1 MKDGKII
8 QDQAVKGYSMLIL
21 DLFKMAIRSLISH
34 KLRTFLTAL
43 GIIIGVASVISMIS
57 IGEGARQQTLST
69 ISKFGTNIITIKPGN
84 KKSRHVS
91 TGKVDTLMLKD
102 ATFIEQNVPLI
113 TGVAAQV
120 YRSAQLKFRNKNT
133 NTTVRGTGKNY
144 RRLANFEMQKGR
156 YFNQQEINVAKRV
169 CVLGATVVKNLFAG
183 ANALGE
189 TIKVDGKNFMVI
201 GMTEP
206 KGALSWFD
214 PDDQIF
220 IPVSTAQKRV
230 FGMNHIQSIDV
241 QASKIEDLEV
251 IKEDITQLLRIRH
264 NIANGKEN
272 DFYVQ
277 NSSQWLNSWGDA
289 AKTFTYL
296 LGGIAAISLMVG
308 GIGIMNIMLVSVT
321 ERTRE
326 IGIRKAIGAKKKEIL
341 EQFLIES
348 VLISFLGGGAGIL
361 LGIGI
366 SEIVSNIGE
375 WETIVSTQSILL
387 AFGFSVG
394 IGIFFGFYPANKA
407 ANMNPIEALRYE

>member
-1 MKDGKII
+1 
-8 QDQAVKGYSMLIL
+8 MLIL
-21 DLFKMAIRSLISH
+21 DLFRMAIRSLISH

-69 ISKFGTNIITIKPGN
+69 ISKFGTNIITIKPGQ
-84 KKSRHVS
+84 KKTRHVT
-91 TGKVDTLMLKD
+91 TGKVDTLILDD
-102 ATFIEQNVPLI
+102 AYFIEKNVSLI

-120 YRSAQLKFRNKNT
+120 YRSAQLKFGNKNT

-144 RRLANFEMQKGR
+144 VHLANFEMHKGR
-156 YFNQQEINVAKRV
+156 YFNKQEINASKRV
-169 CVLGATVVKNLFAG
+169 CVLGATVVKNLFEER
-183 ANALGE
+183 NPLGQ
-189 TIKVDGKNFMVI
+189 TIKVDGKNFIVI
-201 GMTEP
+201 GITEP

-220 IPVSTAQKRV
+220 IPVTTAQKRV

-241 QASKIEDLEV
+241 QAAKIEDLEL
-251 IKEDITQLLRIRH
+251 IKDDISQILRLRH
-264 NIANGKEN
+264 NIPEDKEN

-348 VLISFLGGGAGIL
+348 VVISFLGGGVGVI
-361 LGIGI
+361 LGIAI
-366 SEIVSNIGE
+366 SKMVSNIGG

-387 AFGFSVG
+387 AFGFSAG

>member
-1 MKDGKII
+1 
-8 QDQAVKGYSMLIL
+8 MLIL
-21 DLFKMAIRSLISH
+21 DLFKMAVRSLISH

-169 CVLGATVVKNLFAG
+169 CVLGATVVKNLFAE
-183 ANALGE
+183 ADPLGE

-251 IKEDITQLLRIRH
+251 IKEDITQALRIRH

-348 VLISFLGGGAGIL
+348 VLISFLGGGAGVL

>member
-1 MKDGKII
+1 
-8 QDQAVKGYSMLIL
+8 MLIL

-102 ATFIEQNVPLI
+102 AIFIEQNVPLI

-169 CVLGATVVKNLFAG
+169 CVLGATVVKNLFAE
-183 ANALGE
+183 ANPLGE

-251 IKEDITQLLRIRH
+251 IKEDITQVLRIRH
-264 NIANGKEN
+264 NIADGKEN

-308 GIGIMNIMLVSVT
+308 GIGIMNTMLVSVT

-348 VLISFLGGGAGIL
+348 VLISFLGGGAGVL

>member
-1 MKDGKII
+1 
-8 QDQAVKGYSMLIL
+8 MLIL

-169 CVLGATVVKNLFAG
+169 CVLGATVVKNLFAE
-183 ANALGE
+183 ANPLGE

-201 GMTEP
+201 GLTEP

-220 IPVSTAQKRV
+220 IPVTTAQKRV

-241 QASKIEDLEV
+241 QAAKIEDLEV
-251 IKEDITQLLRIRH
+251 IKEDISQVLRIRH
-264 NIANGKEN
+264 NIADGKEN

-348 VLISFLGGGAGIL
+348 VLISFLGGGAGVL
-361 LGIGI
+361 LGMGI

>member
-1 MKDGKII
+1 
-8 QDQAVKGYSMLIL
+8 MLIL
-21 DLFKMAIRSLISH
+21 DLFKMALRSLISH

-69 ISKFGTNIITIKPGN
+69 ISKFGTNIITIKPGQ

-91 TGKVDTLMLKD
+91 TGKVDTLILED
-102 ATFIEQNVPLI
+102 AQFIEKHVPLI

-120 YRSAQLKFRNKNT
+120 YRSAQLKYENKNS
-133 NTTVRGTGKNY
+133 NTTVRGTGKSY
-144 RRLANFEMQKGR
+144 VRLANFEMAKGR
-156 YFNQQEINVAKRV
+156 YFNQQEINAAKRI
-169 CVLGATVVKNLFAG
+169 CVLGATVVKNLFEES
-183 ANALGE
+183 NPLGK

-201 GMTEP
+201 GVTEP

-220 IPVSTAQKRV
+220 IPVTTAQKRV
-230 FGMNHIQSIDV
+230 FGMKHIQSIDV
-241 QASKIEDLEV
+241 QAANIEDLEI
-251 IKEDITQLLRIRH
+251 IKEDIAQLLRLQH
-264 NIANGKEN
+264 NIGDGKEN

-348 VLISFLGGGAGIL
+348 VLISFLGGGVGIL
-361 LGIGI
+361 LGITI
-366 SEIVSNIGE
+366 SKMVSKIGG
-375 WETIVSTQSILL
+375 WETIVSSQSIIL

>member
-1 MKDGKII
+1 
-8 QDQAVKGYSMLIL
+8 MLIL

-169 CVLGATVVKNLFAG
+169 CVLGATVVKNLFAE
-183 ANALGE
+183 ANPLGE

-251 IKEDITQLLRIRH
+251 IKEDITQVLRIRH

-348 VLISFLGGGAGIL
+348 VLISFLGGGAGVL

>member
-1 MKDGKII
+1 
-8 QDQAVKGYSMLIL
+8 
-21 DLFKMAIRSLISH
+21 
-34 KLRTFLTAL
+34 LTAL

-69 ISKFGTNIITIKPGN
+69 ISKFGTNIITIKPGQ

-91 TGKVDTLMLKD
+91 TGKVDTLILED
-102 ATFIEQNVPLI
+102 ATVIEKNVPLI

-120 YRSAQLKFRNKNT
+120 YRSAQLKFGNKNT
-133 NTTVRGTGKNY
+133 NTTVRGTGKSY
-144 RRLANFEMQKGR
+144 AHLANFELEKGR
-156 YFNQQEINVAKRV
+156 YFNQQEINASKRV
-169 CVLGATVVKNLFAG
+169 CVLGQTVVKNLFEE
-183 ANALGE
+183 ANPLG
-189 TIKVDGKNFMVI
+189 TNIKVDGKNFMVI
-201 GMTEP
+201 GTMEP

-220 IPVSTAQKRV
+220 IPVTTAQKRV
-230 FGMNHIQSIDV
+230 FGMDHIQSIDV
-241 QASKIEDLEV
+241 QAAKIEDLEI
-251 IKEDITQLLRIRH
+251 IKEDIAQLLRIRH
-264 NIANGKEN
+264 NIPKGKEN

-348 VLISFLGGGAGIL
+348 VLISFLGGGVGIL
-361 LGIGI
+361 LGISI
-366 SEIVSNIGE
+366 SKMVSNIGG
-375 WETIVSTQSILL
+375 WDTIVSTQSILL

>member
-1 MKDGKII
+1 
-8 QDQAVKGYSMLIL
+8 MLIL
-21 DLFKMAIRSLISH
+21 DLFRMAIRSLISH

-69 ISKFGTNIITIKPGN
+69 ISKFGTNIITIKPGQ
-84 KKSRHVS
+84 KKTQHVT
-91 TGKVDTLMLKD
+91 TGKVDTLILDD
-102 ATFIEQNVPLI
+102 AYFIEKNVSLI

-120 YRSAQLKFRNKNT
+120 YRSAQLKFGNKNT

-144 RRLANFEMQKGR
+144 VHLANFEMQKGR
-156 YFNQQEINVAKRV
+156 YFNKQEINASKRV
-169 CVLGATVVKNLFAG
+169 CVLGATVVKNLFEER
-183 ANALGE
+183 NALGQ
-189 TIKVDGKNFMVI
+189 TLKVDGKNFIVI
-201 GMTEP
+201 GITEP

-220 IPVSTAQKRV
+220 IPVTTAQKRV

-241 QASKIEDLEV
+241 QAAKIEDLEL
-251 IKEDITQLLRIRH
+251 IKDDISQILRLRH
-264 NIANGKEN
+264 NIPEGKEN

-348 VLISFLGGGAGIL
+348 VVISFLGGGVGVI
-361 LGIGI
+361 LGIAI
-366 SEIVSNIGE
+366 SKMVSNIGG

>member
-1 MKDGKII
+1 
-8 QDQAVKGYSMLIL
+8 MLIL

-169 CVLGATVVKNLFAG
+169 CVLGATVVKNLFAE
-183 ANALGE
+183 ANPLGE

-220 IPVSTAQKRV
+220 IPVTTAQKRV

-241 QASKIEDLEV
+241 QAAKIEDLEV
-251 IKEDITQLLRIRH
+251 IKEDIAHALRIRH
-264 NIANGKEN
+264 NIADGKEN

-348 VLISFLGGGAGIL
+348 VLISFLGGGAGVL

>member
-1 MKDGKII
+1 
-8 QDQAVKGYSMLIL
+8 MLIL
-21 DLFKMAIRSLISH
+21 DLFRMAIRSLISH

-69 ISKFGTNIITIKPGN
+69 ISKFGTNIITIKPGQ
-84 KKSRHVS
+84 KKTRHVT
-91 TGKVDTLMLKD
+91 TGKVDTLILDD
-102 ATFIEQNVPLI
+102 AYFIERNVSLI

-120 YRSAQLKFRNKNT
+120 YRSAQLKFGNKNT

-144 RRLANFEMQKGR
+144 VHLANFEMQKGR
-156 YFNQQEINVAKRV
+156 YFNKQEINASKRV
-169 CVLGATVVKNLFAG
+169 CVLGATVVKNLFEER
-183 ANALGE
+183 NALGQ
-189 TIKVDGKNFMVI
+189 TLKVDGKNFIVI
-201 GMTEP
+201 GITDP

-220 IPVSTAQKRV
+220 IPVTTAQKRV

-241 QASKIEDLEV
+241 QAAKIEDLEL
-251 IKEDITQLLRIRH
+251 IKDDISQILRLRH
-264 NIANGKEN
+264 NIPEGKEN

-348 VLISFLGGGAGIL
+348 VVISFLGGGVGVI
-361 LGIGI
+361 LGIAI
-366 SEIVSNIGE
+366 SKMVSNIGG

>member
-1 MKDGKII
+1 
-8 QDQAVKGYSMLIL
+8 MLIL

-120 YRSAQLKFRNKNT
+120 YRSAQLKFGNKNT

-169 CVLGATVVKNLFAG
+169 CILGATVVKNLFAE
-183 ANALGE
+183 ANPLGE

-220 IPVSTAQKRV
+220 IPVTTAQKRV

-251 IKEDITQLLRIRH
+251 IKEDITQVLRIRH
-264 NIANGKEN
+264 NIADGKEN

-348 VLISFLGGGAGIL
+348 VLISFLGGGAGVL
-361 LGIGI
+361 VGMGI

-394 IGIFFGFYPANKA
+394 IGLFFGFYPANKA

>member
-1 MKDGKII
+1 
-8 QDQAVKGYSMLIL
+8 MLIL

-102 ATFIEQNVPLI
+102 ATFIEKNVPLI

-120 YRSAQLKFRNKNT
+120 YRSAQLKFRNKNI
-133 NTTVRGTGKNY
+133 NTTVRGTGVNY

-169 CVLGATVVKNLFAG
+169 CVLGATVVKNLFAE
-183 ANALGE
+183 ANPLGE

-348 VLISFLGGGAGIL
+348 VLISFLGGGAGVL

>member
-1 MKDGKII
+1 
-8 QDQAVKGYSMLIL
+8 MLIWV
-21 DLFKMAIRSLISH
+21 LFKMALRSLITH

-57 IGEGARQQTLST
+57 IGEGARLQTLDT
-69 ISKFGTNIITIKPGN
+69 ISKFGTNIITIKPGQR
-84 KKSRHVS
+84 KSRHVT
-91 TGKVDTLMLKD
+91 TGKVDTLTLED
-102 ATFIEQNVPLI
+102 ANYIEKNIPLI

-120 YRSAQLKFRNKNT
+120 YRSAQLKFENKNT
-133 NTTVRGTGKNY
+133 NTTIRGTGASY
-144 RRLANFEMQKGR
+144 ASLANFEMDRGR
-156 YFNQQEINVAKRV
+156 YFNNDEIRSAKRI
-169 CVLGATVVKNLFAG
+169 CVVGSTVLKNLFEG
-183 ANALGE
+183 MNPLGK
-189 TIKVDGKNFMVI
+189 TIKVDGKNFLVI
-201 GMTEP
+201 GTTLA

-220 IPVSTAQKRV
+220 IPITTAQKRV
-230 FGMNHIQSIDV
+230 FGMDHVQSIDV
-241 QASKIEDLEV
+241 QAEKIEDLEV
-251 IKEDITQLLRIRH
+251 IKEDISHVLRQRH
-264 NIANGKEN
+264 NIPDGKDD

-296 LGGIAAISLMVG
+296 LGGIAGISLMVG

-326 IGIRKAIGAKKKEIL
+326 IGIRKALGAKKKEIL

-348 VLISFLGGGAGIL
+348 VLISFLGGGIGVL

-366 SEIVSNIGE
+366 SRVVSKMGG
-375 WETIVSTQSILL
+375 WETIVSTQSIIL
-387 AFGFSVG
+387 AFGFSVA

-407 ANMNPIEALRYE
+407 ANLNPIDALRYE